1 MADDYDIPLEAP
13 IRQMLWYPSMV
24 EIEETACCYGS
35 YVGIPSVKESG
46 GHIMAADMKSVN
58 EDEVI
63 NFDDSGDLDNEEE
76 DAPLTMETYNAMM
89 QETSA
94 SISEIVLAAPWLDS
108 VLARR
113 GSQISVNLALACTM
127 MQRDGHEIYLEHAER
142 ALGRTLGSTAA
153 KFPPL
158 DSLQLLA
165 RTAGS
170 PGHVVSGE
178 SG

>member
-1 MADDYDIPLEAP
+1 MA
-13 IRQMLWYPSMV
+13 S
-24 EIEETACCYGS
+24 
-35 YVGIPSVKESG
+35 
-46 GHIMAADMKSVN
+46 DMKSVN

-63 NFDDSGDLDNEEE
+63 DFEDSGDLDNEEE
-76 DAPLTMETYNAMM
+76 DTPLTMESYNAMM
-89 QETSA
+89 LETSA
-94 SISEIVLAAPWLDS
+94 SIAEIVLKAPWLDS

-127 MQRDGHEIYLEHAER
+127 MQRDGNAIYLEYAER
-142 ALGRTLGSTAA
+142 ALARTLGSTAA

-158 DSLQLLA
+158 DALQLLA
-165 RTAGS
+165 RTAES